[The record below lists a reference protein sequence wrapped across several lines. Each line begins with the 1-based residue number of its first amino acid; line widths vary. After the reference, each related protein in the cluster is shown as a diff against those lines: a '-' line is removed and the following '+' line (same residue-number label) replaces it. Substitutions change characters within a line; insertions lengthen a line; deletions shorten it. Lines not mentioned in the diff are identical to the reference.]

1 MSKTIIKALIYDQTI
16 QLVNLP
22 LIASGSEGAI
32 SIECDF
38 DELWEGYGKTAVF
51 YRDKGE
57 VYHVL
62 LVGDAVTVPT
72 EVLTEEGFFYFGIF
86 GTADNTRTTEVLR
99 VTVKQGAITTA
110 TAEPAAPTPNIYKQI
125 VANYGKLDGRVSEMA
140 AMRGSGVT
148 EQAISGDCF
157 RGTLYSNGAAAFI
170 SIEFYD
176 LPLTAGNSRADLCIP
191 AAFAPLGLVTLSPLP
206 GGQNA
211 TVTISPRS
219 WTGTEWAQI
228 EITAGE
234 TITEAV
240 EFEGYYHL
248 ESVYIPEV
256 ADIRVDYLG
265 LQHATAGDAV
275 RAQAQQGQLA
285 STATAWLTTI
295 SLPAS
300 KWKTEAES
308 LHSQV
313 VTIPGIN
320 PYYKV
325 DLLPS
330 AEQLAIFHNKDVAFV
345 TENDDGVVT
354 VYAIG
359 DKPLLD
365 YTMQAQIT
373 EVDTW

>member
-22 LIASGSEGAI
+22 LIASGSEGVHQFD
-32 SIECDF
+32 CDF
-38 DELWEGYGKTAVF
+38 DDSWNGYGKTAVF

-62 LVGDAVTVPT
+62 LVEDVVTVPT

-99 VTVKQGAITTA
+99 VTVKQGAVTTA
-110 TAEPAAPTPNIYKQI
+110 TAEPAEPTPDIYRQI
-125 VANYGKLDGRVSEMA
+125 VANYGRLDSRVGELV

-148 EQAISGDCF
+148 EQTISGDCF
-157 RGTLYSNGAAAFI
+157 RGTIYSNGAAAFI

-176 LPLTAGNSRADLCIP
+176 LPLTEGNSRADLCIP
-191 AAFAPLGLVTLSPLP
+191 PAFAPLGLVVLKSLANS
-206 GGQNA
+206 QDA

-219 WTGTEWAQI
+219 WTDTEWAQI
-228 EITAGE
+228 EIMAGE
-234 TITEAV
+234 DITDAV
-240 EFEGYYHL
+240 EFEGYYDL
-248 ESVYIPEV
+248 ESVFIPEV
-256 ADIRVDYLG
+256 ADLRVGYNG
-265 LQHATAGDAV
+265 TTYPTAGDAL
-275 RAQAQQGQLA
+275 RGQIQIL
-285 STATAWLTTI
+285 SFPIWLTSVTI
-295 SLPAS
+295 PAS
-300 KWKTEAES
+300 AWKTEAES

-313 VTIPGIN
+313 VNIPGIN
-320 PYYKV
+320 PYCKV

-330 AEQLAIFHNKDVAFV
+330 VEQLAIFHNKDVAFV
-345 TENDDGVVT
+345 TENDNGVVT

-373 EVDTW
+373 EVGTW

>member
-51 YRDKGE
+51 HREKGE

-62 LVGDAVTVPT
+62 LVGDAVTVPA

-86 GTADNTRTTEVLR
+86 GKAENTRTTEVLR

-110 TAEPAAPTPNIYKQI
+110 TAEPAEPTPDIYMQI
-125 VANYGKLDGRVSEMA
+125 LANYGRMDSRVSELV

-148 EQAISGDCF
+148 EQIILGDCF
-157 RGTLYSNGAAAFI
+157 RGTIYSNGASAFI
-170 SIEFYD
+170 SLEFHD
-176 LPLTAGNSRADLCIP
+176 LPLTANNSRTDICIP
-191 AAFAPLGLVTLSPLP
+191 PAFAPLGFVKLQALP
-206 GGQNA
+206 GSPSA

-219 WTGTEWAQI
+219 WTQTEWAQL
-228 EITAGE
+228 EITAGNE
-234 TITEAV
+234 NITEQA
-240 EFEGYYHL
+240 EFEGYYDL
-248 ESVYIPEV
+248 ESVFIPEV
-256 ADIRVDYLG
+256 ADIRAGYDGTNYP
-265 LQHATAGDAV
+265 TAGDAV
-275 RAQAQQGQLA
+275 RGQIQVLHA
-285 STATAWLTTI
+285 PIRLTSVSI
-295 SLPAS
+295 PAS
-300 KWKTEAES
+300 AWKKEADS

-313 VTIPGIN
+313 VTIAGVT
-320 PYYKV
+320 PYSKV

-330 AEQLAIFHNKDVAFV
+330 VEQLAIFHNKDVAFV
-345 TENDDGVVT
+345 TENEDGVVT

-373 EVDTW
+373 EVTV